1 MTETSG
7 EMEVPSELETD
18 ERADKVTDVD
28 QQSDPQT
35 SRQISSFV
43 RQ

>member
-1 MTETSG
+1 MEEKSLRSKEKKDMTETSG

-28 QQSDPQT
+28 Q
-35 SRQISSFV
+35 
-43 RQ
+43 